1 MASCDDD
8 FNLLSDDNQTT
19 PHPHHHHHQHNLH
32 HPHPSFVPH
41 RFTTAAAKPIPIHP
55 PSHPLNN
62 LRPTN
67 AAGTGGISPKKVA
80 GAAANAAGDEDDT
93 DAYSDAAFCSQA
105 DPKCPPPFHD
115 VNPNCFVPE
124 DDPNPFAA
132 EEESDP
138 NKAQPGNVRIDKRK
152 DRDELSDG
160 GTPYSYRKSKAG
172 GGSGSATGTSGGGDY
187 RKDREEWS
195 DSAIGCLLDAYSEK
209 FVQLNRGNLRGRDW
223 EEVSS
228 IVSDRC
234 EKQKSYK
241 SVEQCKNKVDN
252 LKKRYKVERHRMT
265 SGGMTVS
272 HWPWFKKMEQIVG
285 NSASSRALSDE
296 DKSMGASSSMLK
308 QNKRYGISAPSP
320 GSLPN
325 TMKSKSLTNP
335 RWRRVVF
342 KISGA
347 ALAGT
352 GPQNIEPKVTMLIAR
367 EVAVA
372 SRLGVQVAI
381 VVGGRNFFCG
391 DTWVAATGLDR
402 STAYQIGMMATVM
415 NSILLQSALEK
426 MGVQT
431 RVQTVFQ
438 IPEVAEPYSRKRAV
452 RHLEKGRVVIFGG
465 IGAGMGNPLFTTDT
479 AAALRASE
487 INAEAILKGTNVEGV
502 FDSRSN
508 ANVNFEHISFREFVT
523 RGVSSMDMMAVTFC
537 EENGIP
543 VVVFNLNEPGNISRA
558 LCGDQVG
565 TLIDQAG
572 RIS

>member
-8 FNLLSDDNQTT
+8 FTLLGDENQT
-19 PHPHHHHHQHNLH
+19 PSPRRQNHHHPRHISHVHQFA
-32 HPHPSFVPH
+32 SH
-41 RFTTAAAKPIPIHP
+41 RLAAAAATAKLTPILPHLQAP
-55 PSHPLNN
+55 QSHLNN
-62 LRPTN
+62 LDPVS
-67 AAGTGGISPKKVA
+67 AAAAVGGIPKKVA
-80 GAAANAAGDEDDT
+80 GDEDDA
-93 DAYSDAAFCSQA
+93 DAYSEDAFCSQA
-105 DPKCPPPFHD
+105 DPKCPPTFHV
-115 VNPNCFVPE
+115 VNPNCFAPE
-124 DDPNPFAA
+124 DDANPFAA
-132 EEESDP
+132 TEDETDP
-138 NKAQPGNVRIDKRK
+138 SKSRPGNGRTENRK

-160 GTPYSYRKSKAG
+160 GTPYSYKKSKGG
-172 GGSGSATGTSGGGDY
+172 GGSDYTSGGGDY

-195 DSAIGCLLDAYSEK
+195 DTAIGCLLDAYSDK
-209 FVQLNRGNLRGRDW
+209 FIQLNRGNLRGRDW

-234 EKQKSYK
+234 DKQKSYK

-252 LKKRYKVERHRMT
+252 LKKRYKVERHRMNS
-265 SGGMTVS
+265 SGLTVS
-272 HWPWFKKMEQIVG
+272 HWPWFKKMKPIVG
-285 NSASSRALSDE
+285 NSASPRAMSDE
-296 DKSMGASSSMLK
+296 DKSMGTSSSILR
-308 QNKRYGISAPSP
+308 QNKRHGISTPSP
-320 GSLPN
+320 GSLLN
-325 TMKSKSLTNP
+325 NMKSNSMTNP

-352 GPQNIEPKVTMLIAR
+352 APQNIDPKVIVLIAG
-367 EVAVA
+367 EVATA
-372 SRLGVQVAI
+372 SRLGVEVAV
-381 VVGGRNFFCG
+381 VVGGRNLFCG

-431 RVQTVFQ
+431 RVQTAFQ

-487 INAEAILKGTNVEGV
+487 INAEALLKGTNVEGV

-508 ANVNFEHISFREFVT
+508 TNVTFEQISFREFVSK
-523 RGVSSMDMMAVTFC
+523 GVSSMDMMAVTFC

-558 LCGDQVG
+558 LCGEQVG